1 MESSASRG
9 IKARTDLDRLRLR
22 PMSPDEFGPWRAF
35 AMGDFA
41 AELERNL
48 RIPAEAAHQK
58 AENDF
63 ITALPGGLAT
73 PGHWI
78 DVVEDAESGERLGV
92 LWFGPGFR
100 GEPGTLWL
108 FDIWLEEKARGKGLG
123 RELMQ
128 LLEDEARV
136 LGKTRIEL
144 NVFADNA
151 RARALYGSLG
161 YGEMSRQLYKEL
173 EP

>member
-1 MESSASRG
+1 LG
-9 IKARTDLDRLRLR
+9 RLRLR

-35 AMGDFA
+35 ATDDFA
-41 AELERNL
+41 TEIQRNL
-48 RIPAEAAHQK
+48 KIPHQVARGK
-58 AENDF
+58 AEKDF
-63 ITALPGGLAT
+63 ITALPGGLGT

-78 DVVEDAESGERLGV
+78 DVVEDAESGERLGI

-108 FDIWLEEKARGKGLG
+108 MSIWLEERARGKGLG

-128 LLEDEARV
+128 LLEREARV

-151 RARALYGSLG
+151 GARSLYESLG
-161 YGEMSRQLYKEL
+161 FVEMSRQLYKEL
-173 EP
+173 DA

>member
-1 MESSASRG
+1 
-9 IKARTDLDRLRLR
+9 
-22 PMSPDEFGPWRAF
+22 MSPDEFGPWRAF
-35 AMGDFA
+35 ALDEFT

-48 RIPAEAAHQK
+48 QIPVESARRK

-63 ITALPGGLAT
+63 VTALPGGLGT

-78 DVVEDAESGERLGV
+78 DVVEDAENGERLGI

-108 FDIWLEEKARGKGLG
+108 FDIWIEEHARGKGLG

-144 NVFADNA
+144 NVFGENA
-151 RARALYGSLG
+151 RARGLYESLG
-161 YGEMSRQLYKEL
+161 YGEMSRQMYKEL
-173 EP
+173 GP